1 MPAIRTALAVVALIC
16 LAGCSGTGSLPSA
29 APGATSLAE
38 ATSSPEAPATASAEP
53 EPTHIAAATGAHRR
67 HTEQQPDS
75 RPRGRDKRGHRL
87 CRVGLGGCRCSRETK
102 SSGSIPQRVTSLV
115 RSRTVSTSPVLMVS
129 HGRPSAEHEIRHVD
143 PETMKTVA
151 SVPVN
156 TYYVGVGAGSVWA
169 PSGPDVV
176 RIDPETA
183 EVVATIPVHEWL
195 DVTEVDGNDDAVW
208 ATVKE
213 ANLVYRIDPAT
224 NTVVAEI
231 PAGDVSRTA
240 SWSSPKR
247 SGSAMPTKRRSRRID
262 PSTNETLFVDGPGSG
277 VGLGEGSGSVWSSSR
292 DGGDLFRI
300 DPTTS
305 QAVAARCTSVAG
317 PTASLPR
324 IPRCRVSDGL
334 VSVYGIPVQR
344 ARID

>member
-16 LAGCSGTGSLPSA
+16 LAACSGTGSLPSA
-29 APGATSLAE
+29 APGATSLVE
-38 ATSSPEAPATASAEP
+38 ATSSPEAPATGSAEP
-53 EPTHIAAATGAHRR
+53 EPTHIAAATAATVAIPSSSLTVDLEGETNGVAVCAGSVWVAVGA
-67 HTEQQPDS
+67 
-75 RPRGRDKRGHRL
+75 PRDEIVRIDP
-87 CRVGLGGCRCSRETK
+87 ETGDVV
-102 SSGSIPQRVTSLV
+102 GSIKDGSNLTCLDGEPWAAV
-115 RSRTVSTSPVLMVS
+115 
-129 HGRPSAEHEIRHVD
+129 GEHEIRHVD
-143 PETMKTVA
+143 PETMETVA
-151 SVPVN
+151 SVPVK
-156 TYYVGVGAGSVWA
+156 TWYVGVGAGSVWA
-169 PSGPDVV
+169 PSGSDIV

-208 ATVKE
+208 ATVKM

-231 PAGDVSRTA
+231 PAGDYAHGILVQPEAVWISNAHEETI
-240 SWSSPKR
+240 
-247 SGSAMPTKRRSRRID
+247 TRID

-305 QAVAARCTSVAG
+305 QAVPLVHVGGWPYGIAATD
-317 PTASLPR
+317 TTLW
-324 IPRCRVSDGL
+324 VSDGL
-334 VSVYGIPVQR
+334 VSVYGIPFSEL
-344 ARID
+344 D

>member
-1 MPAIRTALAVVALIC
+1 MRSSHSFSWRGAPALAVCRRPLLC
-16 LAGCSGTGSLPSA
+16 
-29 APGATSLAE
+29 ATSLVE

-53 EPTHIAAATGAHRR
+53 EPTHIAAATGA
-67 HTEQQPDS
+67 TVAIPSSSLTVDLEGETNGVTVCAGS
-75 RPRGRDKRGHRL
+75 VWVAVGAPRNEIVRIDPETGDV
-87 CRVGLGGCRCSRETK
+87 VGAIKDGSNLTCLDGEPWAAVGGT
-102 SSGSIPQRVTSLV
+102 
-115 RSRTVSTSPVLMVS
+115 
-129 HGRPSAEHEIRHVD
+129 EIRHVD

-169 PSGPDVV
+169 PSGHDVV

-195 DVTEVDGNDDAVW
+195 DVTEVEGNDDAVW
-208 ATVKE
+208 ATVKL
-213 ANLVYRIDPAT
+213 ANMVYHIDPAT

-231 PAGDVSRTA
+231 PAGDFAHGILVQPEAVWISNAHEETV
-240 SWSSPKR
+240 
-247 SGSAMPTKRRSRRID
+247 TRID

-305 QAVAARCTSVAG
+305 QAVPLVHVGGWPYGIAATD
-317 PTASLPR
+317 TTLW
-324 IPRCRVSDGL
+324 VSDGL
-334 VSVYGIPVQR
+334 VSVYGIPFSEL
-344 ARID
+344 DD